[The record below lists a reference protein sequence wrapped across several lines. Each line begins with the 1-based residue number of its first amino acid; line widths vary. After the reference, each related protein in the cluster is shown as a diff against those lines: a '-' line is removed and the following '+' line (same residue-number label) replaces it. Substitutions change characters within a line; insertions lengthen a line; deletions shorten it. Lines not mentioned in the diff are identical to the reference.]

1 MNRNLLNLINDYLA
15 DYEIFLDKM
24 GYQEDEFL
32 LSPESYVRARLVN
45 EVDWALKSTLAE
57 MEA

>member
-1 MNRNLLNLINDYLA
+1 LLNLINDYLA

>member
-1 MNRNLLNLINDYLA
+1 MNRNLINLINDYLA

-32 LSPESYVRARLVN
+32 LSPEAYVRARLVN
-45 EVDWALKSTLAE
+45 EVDWALQSTLAE

>member
-1 MNRNLLNLINDYLA
+1 LLNLINDYLA

-32 LSPESYVRARLVN
+32 LSPEAYVRARLVN

>member
-45 EVDWALKSTLAE
+45 EVDWALQSTLAE